1 MLGEAM
7 LNGSVTFLRE
17 AIRLLTLIVAPHPSP
32 DHSSREQ
39 DRVPPS
45 PELWRDSVG

>member
-17 AIRLLTLIVAPHPSP
+17 AIRPLILFVAPQRII
-32 DHSSREQ
+32 SRHMNLHG
-39 DRVPPS
+39 PM
-45 PELWRDSVG
+45 

>member
-17 AIRLLTLIVAPHPSP
+17 AIRFPIQIAALHVVLLM
-32 DHSSREQ
+32 R
-39 DRVPPS
+39 
-45 PELWRDSVG
+45 